1 MVYTAVDMYG
11 HSVKKKARELSL
23 KKYYD
28 FSGTDIH
35 RADVMQFFLR
45 MNIHKNIFKMNE
57 I

>member
-23 KKYYD
+23 KNYYD